1 MCSGL
6 FLSVSLHGLSIPV
19 FTWLL
24 NDFHDILL
32 VISFWCELRRAVCV
46 SEPEYLHIHTHL
58 YTQVLVNM
66 LACTWEVS
74 ACASVDKCT
83 SVNVCM

>member
-1 MCSGL
+1 MCSGP

-19 FTWLL
+19 FAWLL
-24 NDFHDILL
+24 NDIYDILL
-32 VISFWCELRRAVCV
+32 VISFWCELGRAVCV
-46 SEPEYLHIHTHL
+46 SEPKYLHIHTHL
-58 YTQVLVNM
+58 YTQMHVNM

-83 SVNVCM
+83 FANVCM